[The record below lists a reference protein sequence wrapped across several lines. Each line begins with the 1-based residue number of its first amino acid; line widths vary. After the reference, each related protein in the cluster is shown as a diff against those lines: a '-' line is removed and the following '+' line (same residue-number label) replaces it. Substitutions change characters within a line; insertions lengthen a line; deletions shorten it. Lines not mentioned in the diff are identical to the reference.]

1 MCLCVL
7 TCIHVSVCI
16 NIHVSGGGRD
26 YKVCRSGFVCN
37 SLCLSLSLSHSLFHS
52 MCEWMCVLFAFSL
65 QEIVE
70 LYLCDNLGLGA
81 EDHCIYWSC
90 IVLYLWCSVY
100 LYYDVCWIK
109 WEKFQLIIGHADS
122 VLRKSING
130 ENYLRYKIVPDSLKV
145 VWKGTPRHC
154 VPAVMFCKSAL
165 MAEAKV
171 TRHCLWTTAA
181 TFTLS
186 PFKRHMPYV
195 TLFSQTFHSRA
206 RFLSWRD

>member
-1 MCLCVL
+1 MYICRFDTQVRQYCDVI
-7 TCIHVSVCI
+7 TQI
-16 NIHVSGGGRD
+16 SG
-26 YKVCRSGFVCN
+26 
-37 SLCLSLSLSHSLFHS
+37 SLLHPSLSHTHTHTHSLS
-52 MCEWMCVLFAFSL
+52 PPPSLSPTLSNCECFCVLFAFL
-65 QEIVE
+65 LLLRVR
-70 LYLCDNLGLGA
+70 LCLCDNLGLGV

-90 IVLYLWCSVY
+90 IVLYLLCSVY